1 MEIVRCAQYQLQSHC
16 VKLRIYGCR
25 SLSVPVAM
33 RAIIRHSQGRRG
45 AEEAFAPNSNGLA
58 PTTAALNGAG
68 AMMASQL
75 RVQNGGGR
83 AIKTEESEK
92 GGGGGGGGDGGGR
105 GGGAEVKTEPM
116 EFEFSGRNTL
126 VVSNRLII
134 CFLILHISSAFVGI
148 SISGDGISSL
158 SSRQTRLL

>member
-1 MEIVRCAQYQLQSHC
+1 MTKEELREIAISQIAAS
-16 VKLRIYGCR
+16 KMMKYGCR

-33 RAIIRHSQGRRG
+33 RVIIRNGQGKRG
-45 AEEAFAPNSNGLA
+45 AEDSFAPNGNGLA

-68 AMMASQL
+68 GMMASQL

-92 GGGGGGGGDGGGR
+92 GGGGGGGGDGGG

-116 EFEFSGRNTL
+116 EFEVSGRNTL
-126 VVSNRLII
+126 VVSNRL
-134 CFLILHISSAFVGI
+134 
-148 SISGDGISSL
+148 
-158 SSRQTRLL
+158 TE